1 MRDIDGP
8 VPNHLALW
16 WEPSLWCLHSAPW
29 WRRHWER
36 TGILAIERAD
46 TLADG
51 WQLWLE
57 WQQAVSPDNAT
68 EIQALETDRGEYLGY
83 VRVVGRRHPDAR
95 LDEPIVAM
103 APHYTKKPLLRTH
116 TQ

>member
-1 MRDIDGP
+1 M
-8 VPNHLALW
+8 
-16 WEPSLWCLHSAPW
+16 
-29 WRRHWER
+29 
-36 TGILAIERAD
+36 AIERAD

-83 VRVVGRRHPDAR
+83 VRLVGRRRSQAKLSEQVTSVPAQ
-95 LDEPIVAM
+95 
-103 APHYTKKPLLRTH
+103 YTKKPLLRTKESSRADNPKPSPSPNRRPARRRGA
-116 TQ
+116 TRRVARR